1 MLNRTNLARIDLNLL
16 VLFEAVLEELHV
28 ARAAARLHVSPSA
41 VSHGL
46 GRLRRLMN
54 DPLFL
59 KQPKG
64 VVPTERARLLA
75 TPVADILARAREVL
89 DNTEAFDA
97 RRSRRRFM
105 IGAPDGVSAV
115 LLPPLLADVRVSAP
129 GIDLGVRNL
138 VGNFEAALVALDHR
152 ELDVALLP
160 LPEVPARF
168 ESRKLYDEDFVIVRR
183 AGHPLGRRLTLA
195 SYCAAAHLVVS
206 VSGDPQ
212 GPVDR
217 ELAKLGKSR
226 RVALTVSN
234 FMQALAIVAES
245 DLIGA
250 MPANFV
256 GKHAGRYKVVTSEMP
271 FPALSSSIRA
281 VATRAAM
288 GDAGI
293 VWLMQS
299 LERAAGRATR
309 PATRHATIARR

>member
-1 MLNRTNLARIDLNLL
+1 MLNKTNLTRMDLNLL
-16 VLFEAVLEELHV
+16 VLFEAVLEEQHV

-64 VVPTERARLLA
+64 VVPTERARQLA

-89 DNTEAFDA
+89 ENTGTFDP
-97 RRSRRRFM
+97 RRSQRRFM

-115 LLPPLLADVRVSAP
+115 VLPPLLAHLRATAP

-138 VGNFEAALVALDHR
+138 VGNFDAALAALDHR
-152 ELDVALLP
+152 DLDVALVP
-160 LPEVPARF
+160 LPEVPPRF
-168 ESRKLYDEDFVIVRR
+168 ESRKLYDEEFVVVRR
-183 AGHPLGRRLTLA
+183 TDHPIGRRITLA
-195 SYCAAAHLVVS
+195 SYCAAPQLVVS
-206 VSGDPQ
+206 LSGDPQ

-217 ELAKLGKSR
+217 ELAKRGKSR
-226 RVALTVSN
+226 RVVLTVSN

-256 GKHAGRYKVVTSEMP
+256 GKHAGRFGVIASEMP
-271 FPALSSSIRA
+271 FPALSSAINA

-288 GDAGI
+288 ADGGI
-293 VWLMQS
+293 AWLMQEI
-299 LERAAGRATR
+299 ERAAKRAK
-309 PATRHATIARR
+309 ILRR